1 VQVIKCL
8 IAPNK
13 NNRVGDGME
22 YGYDLGTIGRAFIA
36 IAFLVG
42 MIEAVT
48 LFTQTLAEKIPLLP
62 DQYHWT
68 VSYGFSCA
76 LGAWICWQG
85 HFDIFTML
93 GLDWWQ
99 HHWLGYVGTGC
110 IIGGGV
116 KRLLVYLKTI
126 GSIPGIVSGTA
137 SVLGLGSTGLD
148 SDSTET
154 NPSNNN
160 TNAQPD

>member
-1 VQVIKCL
+1 
-8 IAPNK
+8 
-13 NNRVGDGME
+13 M
-22 YGYDLGTIGRAFIA
+22 GYDISAIGKAFIA

-48 LFTQTLAEKIPLLP
+48 LFTQTLAERIPYLP
-62 DQYHWT
+62 DNYHWT
-68 VSYGFSCA
+68 ISYGFSCL

-93 GLDWWQ
+93 GFDWWQ
-99 HHWLGYVGTGC
+99 HYWLGYLGTGC

-116 KRLLVYLKTI
+116 KRLFIYLKTI

-137 SVLGLGSTGLD
+137 AMFGLGQGTPGS
-148 SDSTET
+148 SFTET
-154 NPSNNN
+154 NTTPNKNNDALPEQN
-160 TNAQPD
+160 QKGL

>member
-1 VQVIKCL
+1 VM
-8 IAPNK
+8 
-13 NNRVGDGME
+13 G
-22 YGYDLGTIGRAFIA
+22 YGYDLSAIGKAFIA

-48 LFTQTLAEKIPLLP
+48 LFTQTLAEKIPILP
-62 DQYHWT
+62 DDYHWT
-68 VSYGFSCA
+68 VSYGFSCV

-85 HFDIFTML
+85 HFDIFAML

-116 KRLLVYLKTI
+116 KRLFIYLKTI

-137 SVLGLGSTGLD
+137 AMLGLGSKIQD
-148 SDSTET
+148 SDFNIAPDT
-154 NPSNNN
+154 NTATGPPESN
-160 TNAQPD
+160 QKGEG